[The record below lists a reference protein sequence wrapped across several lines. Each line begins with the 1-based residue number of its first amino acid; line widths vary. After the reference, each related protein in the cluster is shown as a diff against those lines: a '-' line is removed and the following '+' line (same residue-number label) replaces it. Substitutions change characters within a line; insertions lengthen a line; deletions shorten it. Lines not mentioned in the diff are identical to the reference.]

1 MPRFCLGL
9 LVFISC
15 GAFGQGASPE
25 INEQYRNPDY
35 SRWQRNLETEGR
47 EVYAKRL
54 AIVDAVAPQ
63 PGQAVADVGAG
74 TGLFT
79 RLFATRV
86 GPQGRVY
93 AVDIARAFVEGNVR
107 RARAARLE
115 NVVGIVSTQADTR
128 LEENSV
134 DVAFIC
140 DAYHHFEN
148 PQAML
153 ASIRRALRPGGALVV
168 IDFERIPGT
177 SPNWILK
184 HVRAGKEDFRR
195 EIEGAGFRF
204 AEEAKL
210 MRENY
215 FLRFTRDPQGRP
227 APPAPPPRAAR
238 R

>member
-1 MPRFCLGL
+1 MARFFLALLL
-9 LVFISC
+9 LVPI
-15 GAFGQGASPE
+15 AAHAQGASPE

-47 EVYAKRL
+47 EVYEKRL
-54 AIVDAVAPQ
+54 AIVAAVALS

-79 RLFATRV
+79 RLFAARV

-93 AVDIARAFVEGNVR
+93 AVDIARSFVDGNVQ

-140 DAYHHFEN
+140 DAYHHFEE
-148 PQAML
+148 PKAML
-153 ASIRRALRPGGALVV
+153 ASIRRALRPGGTLVIV
-168 IDFERIPGT
+168 DFERIPGT
-177 SPNWILK
+177 SPGWILE
-184 HVRAGKEDFRR
+184 HVRAGKEGFRR
-195 EIEGAGFRF
+195 EIEAAGFRY
-204 AEEAKL
+204 AEEVKL

-215 FLRFTRDPQGRP
+215 FLRFTRD
-227 APPAPPPRAAR
+227 
-238 R
+238 

>member
-1 MPRFCLGL
+1 MPRFCLV
-9 LVFISC
+9 LVAFISC

-47 EVYAKRL
+47 EVYEKRL
-54 AIVDAVAPQ
+54 AIVETVGLK
-63 PGQAVADVGAG
+63 PGQAVADIGAG

-79 RLFATRV
+79 RLFAARV

-93 AVDIARAFVEGNVR
+93 AVDIARTFVEGNLQ

-134 DVAFIC
+134 DVVFIC
-140 DAYHHFEN
+140 DAYHHFED
-148 PQAML
+148 PKAML
-153 ASIRRALRPGGALVV
+153 ASIRRALKAGGTLVV
-168 IDFERIPGT
+168 VDFERIPGT
-177 SPNWILK
+177 SPDWILK

-195 EIEGAGFRF
+195 EIEASGFRF
-204 AEEAKL
+204 AEEVKL

-215 FLRFTRDPQGRP
+215 FLRFTRN
-227 APPAPPPRAAR
+227 
-238 R
+238 

>member
-1 MPRFCLGL
+1 VRRFAAAVILGIAPFTIL
-9 LVFISC
+9 
-15 GAFGQGASPE
+15 AQGASPE

-47 EVYAKRL
+47 EVYEKRL
-54 AIVDAVAPQ
+54 AIVAAVALK

-79 RLFATRV
+79 RLFAARV

-93 AVDIARAFVEGNVR
+93 AVDIARAFVDGNVQ

-128 LEENSV
+128 LDERSI
-134 DVAFIC
+134 DVAFVC
-140 DAYHHFEN
+140 DAYHHFEE
-148 PQAML
+148 PKAML
-153 ASIRRALRPGGALVV
+153 ASIRRALRPGGTLVV
-168 IDFERIPGT
+168 VDFERIPGA
-177 SPNWILK
+177 SPDWILQ

-195 EIEGAGFRF
+195 EIEASGFRF
-204 AEEAKL
+204 AEEVKL

-215 FLRFTRDPQGRP
+215 FLRFTRD
-227 APPAPPPRAAR
+227 
-238 R
+238 

>member
-1 MPRFCLGL
+1 MRFCLAL

-15 GAFGQGASPE
+15 DAFGQGASPE

-47 EVYAKRL
+47 EVYEKRL
-54 AIVDAVAPQ
+54 AIVDAVAPR
-63 PGQAVADVGAG
+63 PGQVIADVGAG

-79 RLFATRV
+79 RLLAARV

-93 AVDIARAFVEGNVR
+93 AIDIARAFVDGNVQ
-107 RARAARLE
+107 RARAARLD

-134 DVAFIC
+134 DVVFVC
-140 DAYHHFEN
+140 DAYHHFED
-148 PQAML
+148 PKAML
-153 ASIRRALRPGGALVV
+153 ASIRRALRPGGTLVV
-168 IDFERIPGT
+168 VDFERIPGT
-177 SPNWILK
+177 SPDWILK

-195 EIEGAGFRF
+195 EIEASGFRF
-204 AEEAKL
+204 AEEVKL

-215 FLRFTRDPQGRP
+215 FLRFTRD
-227 APPAPPPRAAR
+227 
-238 R
+238 